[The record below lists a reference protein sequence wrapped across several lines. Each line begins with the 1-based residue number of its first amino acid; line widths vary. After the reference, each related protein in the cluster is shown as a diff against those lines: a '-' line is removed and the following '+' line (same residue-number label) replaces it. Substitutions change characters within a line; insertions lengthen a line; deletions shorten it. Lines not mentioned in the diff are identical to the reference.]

1 MSAVFI
7 AVAIASI
14 GTSVAPHISEK
25 TFFAALSHDM
35 PDNELPKIMQ
45 GQIKTPTPEKTEEE
59 EPTDEGYEIVPVN
72 ISQADGSGN
81 ILYKNETKY
90 TFDTADLLAG
100 EYPVGKIT
108 DGTVSVLIVH
118 THATECYAKENRN
131 TVSDTRNDDPEE
143 NMLAVGKVIADT
155 LAEKGVGAVQC
166 TTMHDKDSYNKAYYL
181 SEKSVKEYLEKYPDI
196 KYILDVHR
204 DAISLSDNAMA
215 KPVTEGDGRPL
226 AQLMLVVG
234 TNEAGADHPEWKKNL
249 TVATR
254 LQKRLIEYNEE
265 LVRPINIRS
274 ASFNEQYSPGFLLLE
289 VGSCA
294 NTLSEAKASA
304 EIFASVFA
312 DMIKNGG

>member
-7 AVAIASI
+7 AVAVASI
-14 GTSVAPHISEK
+14 GTSVAPHISQEA
-25 TFFAALSHDM
+25 FFAALSHDV
-35 PDNELPKIMQ
+35 PHKEIPQIMF
-45 GQIKTPTPEKTEEE
+45 GQIETPPTEKTEETE
-59 EPTDEGYEIVPVN
+59 NTDDGYEIVPVN

-90 TFDTADLLAG
+90 TFDTASLLEG
-100 EYPVGKIT
+100 DYPIGKTT
-108 DGTVSVLIVH
+108 DEVSVLVVH
-118 THATECYAKENRN
+118 THATECYAKENEK
-131 TVSDTRNDDPEE
+131 TVSATRSDDPEQ
-143 NMLAVGKVIADT
+143 NMLAVGKVIVEA
-155 LAEKGVGAVQC
+155 LAKNGVNAVQC
-166 TTMHDKDSYNKAYYL
+166 TTMHDKDSYNKAYSL
-181 SEKSVKEYLEKYPDI
+181 SEESVRKYLEKYPGI

-204 DAISLSDNAMA
+204 DAIALSDNAMA
-215 KPVTEGDGRPL
+215 KPVTEGEGTSL

-274 ASFNEQYSPGFLLLE
+274 ASFNEQHSPGFLLLE

-304 EIFASVFA
+304 EIFATVFA

>member
-7 AVAIASI
+7 TVAIASI
-14 GTSVAPHISEK
+14 GTSVAPHISQEA
-25 TFFAALSHDM
+25 FFAALSHDV
-35 PDNELPKIMQ
+35 PRRELPQIIF
-45 GQIKTPTPEKTEEE
+45 GQIETPPTEKTEETE
-59 EPTDEGYEIVPVN
+59 NTDDGYEIVPVN

-90 TFDTADLLAG
+90 TFDTAALLGG
-100 EYPVGKIT
+100 EYPVDKIS
-108 DGTVSVLIVH
+108 DDKVSVLVVH
-118 THATECYAKENRN
+118 THATECYAKEDEK
-131 TVSDTRNDDPEE
+131 TVSATRSDDPGQ
-143 NMLAVGKVIADT
+143 NMLAVGKVIVDT
-155 LAEKGVGAVQC
+155 LAENGVGAVQC
-166 TTMHDKDSYNKAYYL
+166 TTMHDKDSYNKAYTL
-181 SEKSVKEYLEKYPDI
+181 SEKSVSRYLEEYPDI

-204 DAISLSDNAMA
+204 DAIALSDNAMA
-215 KPVTEGDGRPL
+215 KPVTEGDGRSL

-254 LQKRLIEYNEE
+254 LQKNLIEYNEE

-304 EIFASVFA
+304 EIFARVFA